1 MDEIAIRG
9 ERPGDEEA
17 INIVNCRA
25 FRHADEG
32 QIVDDMRVHYP
43 RYDRRFSAV
52 AWHGE
57 TAVGHALFTPA
68 RLRLLGTTVRA
79 LAVGPVAVVPEFQK
93 QGIGEDLLHY
103 GHELGRCEGYAFAF
117 LLGHSSYYPRYG
129 YRTAMHGFSKI
140 ALAVDAL
147 PAPDIEVD
155 ARPVQPADLPW
166 LAERLAAELADVDF
180 GWLAGPTLGAWR
192 LPGIDALVWRD
203 GNGRRAAYTM
213 RPARA
218 RDKLSLVLADDPEL
232 ACQVIYH
239 LRPNALEH
247 HPSGWLARTALDP
260 AWSSVECAPSAA
272 AMACELQ
279 QGALDDYLAAVGA
292 GRPIGCVNWPLPF
305 LAH

>member
-32 QIVDDMRVHYP
+32 QIVDDMRVHYQC
-43 RYDRRFSAV
+43 YDRRFSAV

-93 QGIGEDLLHY
+93 QGIGGDLLHY

-147 PAPDIEVD
+147 PAPDIQVD

-166 LAERLAAELADVDF
+166 LAERLAAELADVD
-180 GWLAGPTLGAWR
+180 LGVVEAV
-192 LPGIDALVWRD
+192 I
-203 GNGRRAAYTM
+203 AA
-213 RPARA
+213 PAA
-218 RDKLSLVLADDPEL
+218 
-232 ACQVIYH
+232 I
-239 LRPNALEH
+239 
-247 HPSGWLARTALDP
+247 SGRTA
-260 AWSSVECAPSAA
+260 SNKT
-272 AMACELQ
+272 
-279 QGALDDYLAAVGA
+279 VG
-292 GRPIGCVNWPLPF
+292 
-305 LAH
+305 